1 MDSFIILYIMVGLVF
16 LLGGEMFVALWAI
29 FRLTKKMTE
38 MKKQEIHLKENLAEK
53 ENKIL
58 RQAQDKAGNII
69 EDAIVTAS
77 KMEKGAKINQEELE
91 KILREKLEE
100 VADRVMQSYQTQ
112 LEKAKEKDI
121 EMFNRVSKGIEDDLN
136 LHTENLKN
144 ILAKQT
150 VESQEIVTQKLDSAY
165 ETMLVEVEE
174 YRSERL
180 AKVDEQIYQ
189 ILQNVTEKVLGKTL
203 SLDKHQ
209 DLIIQALE
217 KAKKENIFK

>member
-1 MDSFIILYIMVGLVF
+1 MVGLVF